1 MKYTQLGEFEELVL
15 LVIGSLGEN
24 AYSISIKE
32 ELKKHTKRNPSIGA
46 LHSAFSRLEKKG
58 FVESYEG
65 GATNKRGG
73 RSKRFYSMTTYG
85 RKAVDQSFELRSS
98 LYNSLPQLGLTSE

>member
-32 ELKKHTKRNPSIGA
+32 ELKKLTKRNPSIGA
-46 LHSAFSRLEKKG
+46 LHSSFNRLQKKG

-85 RKAVDQSFELRSS
+85 RKAVDQSFELRST
-98 LYNSLPQLGLTSE
+98 LYNTLPQLGLSGE

>member
-1 MKYTQLGEFEELVL
+1 M

-32 ELKKHTKRNPSIGA
+32 ELKNRTKRNPSIGA
-46 LHSAFSRLEKKG
+46 LHSAFNRLEKKG

-73 RSKRFYSMTTYG
+73 RSKRFYNMTTYG

-98 LYNSLPQLGLTSE
+98 LYNTLPQLGLSGE

>member
-32 ELKKHTKRNPSIGA
+32 ELKKRTKRNPSIGA
-46 LHSAFSRLEKKG
+46 LHSAFNRLEKKG

-65 GATNKRGG
+65 GATHKRGG
-73 RSKRFYSMTTYG
+73 RSKRFYNMTTYG
-85 RKAVDQSFELRSS
+85 RKAIDQSFELRST
-98 LYNSLPQLGLTSE
+98 LYNTLPQLGVSGE

>member
-15 LVIGSLGEN
+15 LIIGSLGEN

-32 ELKKHTKRNPSIGA
+32 EFKQHTKRNPSIGA
-46 LHSAFSRLEKKG
+46 LHSAFNRLEKKG
-58 FVESYEG
+58 FLESHEG

-73 RSKRFYSMTTYG
+73 RSKRFYVITTYG
-85 RKAVDQSFELRSS
+85 RKALDDSFKLRST
-98 LYNSLPQLGLTSE
+98 LYHSLPQLGLSSE